1 MIIVLMCTV
10 LLSGTTLSEHVTFNK
25 QVNLA
30 YKRSFLQPELIKCH
44 INGRWYKLRA
54 EVVSMLR
61 TFSNCEHVYTPY
73 DVYF

>member
-10 LLSGTTLSEHVTFNK
+10 LLSGTTLSEQLPFND
-25 QVNLA
+25 QVNLD